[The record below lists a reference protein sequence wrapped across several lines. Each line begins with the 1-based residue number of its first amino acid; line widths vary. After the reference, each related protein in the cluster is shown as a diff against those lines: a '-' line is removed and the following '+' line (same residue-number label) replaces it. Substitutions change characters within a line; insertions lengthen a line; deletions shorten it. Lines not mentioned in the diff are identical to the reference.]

1 MVAAIQRNGAMA
13 GNDGR
18 DLSVRTKAFALRTI
32 RQFSDQNSSFSVPTS
47 SLSSNSSSFSVH
59 NSSFNVARRVT
70 VSAGEAPKRLDI
82 FLSTHTAG
90 LSRAA
95 AQRLIEQG
103 VVTVNGRPAK
113 PSLKIKPGDAIE
125 WDVPQPTPLEI
136 GGEPIPLEI
145 LFEDAYLLVV
155 NKPAGLVAHPAP
167 GHWSGTLVNALL
179 HHFRTEGTGGLAS
192 IGGRERPG
200 LVHRLDKGT
209 SGVMVIAKTDAA
221 HQGLSK
227 QFKAHTIQRV
237 YLALVRG
244 TVKGKI
250 GRVELAIGRDTK
262 DRKKFS
268 ARTTSPR
275 DAVTEFQVVERFGAK
290 RSGDEATLVEVH
302 PRTGRTHQIRVHL
315 VSLGH
320 PVLGDETYGGRKV
333 CAIGD
338 LAIERPMLHA
348 RTLGFTHP
356 ATGKSLEYTVPPPAD
371 MEELLGMLRHASL
384 PK

>member
-1 MVAAIQRNGAMA
+1 VQ
-13 GNDGR
+13 
-18 DLSVRTKAFALRTI
+18 
-32 RQFSDQNSSFSVPTS
+32 
-47 SLSSNSSSFSVH
+47 
-59 NSSFNVARRVT
+59 RRVT

-95 AQRLIEQG
+95 VQRLIEQG
-103 VVTVNGRPAK
+103 VVAVNGRPAK
-113 PSLKIKPGDAIE
+113 PSLKIKPGDVIE
-125 WDVPQPTPLEI
+125 WDVPQPAPLEI
-136 GGEPIPLEI
+136 VGEPIPLEI
-145 LFEDAYLLVV
+145 LFEDAHLLVV

-221 HQGLSK
+221 HQSLSK

-244 TVKGKI
+244 AVKDKM

-275 DAVTEFQVVERFGAK
+275 DAVTEFQVIERFGAK
-290 RSGDEATLVEVH
+290 RSANEAALVEVH
-302 PRTGRTHQIRVHL
+302 PQTGRTHQIRVHL
-315 VSLGH
+315 ASLGY
-320 PVLGDETYGGRKV
+320 PVLGDETYGGRKA

-338 LAIERPMLHA
+338 VPVERPMLHA

-356 ATGKSLEYTVPPPAD
+356 ATGKFLEYTAPPPAD

>member
-1 MVAAIQRNGAMA
+1 M
-13 GNDGR
+13 
-18 DLSVRTKAFALRTI
+18 T
-32 RQFSDQNSSFSVPTS
+32 
-47 SLSSNSSSFSVH
+47 
-59 NSSFNVARRVT
+59 RRVT
-70 VSAGEAPKRLDI
+70 VSAGETPKRLDV
-82 FLSTHTAG
+82 FLSTHTAS

-103 VVTVNGRPAK
+103 AVTVNGRPAK
-113 PSLKIKPGDAIE
+113 PSHKIKPGDAIE

-136 GGEPIPLEI
+136 AGEPIPLEI
-145 LFEDAYLLVV
+145 LFEDKHLLVL

-179 HHFRTEGTGGLAS
+179 HHLRTEGAGGLAS

-227 QFKAHTIQRV
+227 QFKAHTIRRV

-244 TVKGKI
+244 MVKGKM

-262 DRKKFS
+262 NRKKFS
-268 ARTTSPR
+268 PRTTSPR

-290 RSGDEATLVEVH
+290 QSGDEVTLVEVQ
-302 PRTGRTHQIRVHL
+302 PQTGRTHQIRVHL
-315 VSLGH
+315 ASLGH
-320 PVLGDETYGGRKV
+320 PVLGDEAYGGRKV
-333 CAIGD
+333 CVLGD
-338 LAIERPMLHA
+338 MAIERPMLHA

-356 ATGKSLEYTVPPPAD
+356 ATGQSLEYAVPPPAD
-371 MEELLGMLRHASL
+371 MERLLERLRRAG
-384 PK
+384 

>member
-1 MVAAIQRNGAMA
+1 MN
-13 GNDGR
+13 
-18 DLSVRTKAFALRTI
+18 
-32 RQFSDQNSSFSVPTS
+32 
-47 SLSSNSSSFSVH
+47 
-59 NSSFNVARRVT
+59 RRVT
-70 VSAGEAPKRLDI
+70 VSAGETPKRLDV
-82 FLSTHTAG
+82 FLSTHTAS

-95 AQRLIEQG
+95 VQRLIGQG
-103 VVTVNGRPAK
+103 AVTVNGRPAK

-136 GGEPIPLEI
+136 SGEPIPLEI
-145 LFEDAYLLVV
+145 LFEDDHLLVL

-179 HHFRTEGTGGLAS
+179 HHLQTEGAGGLAS
-192 IGGRERPG
+192 VGGRERPG

-227 QFKAHTIQRV
+227 QFKAHTIRRVYLAHTIRRV

-244 TVKGKI
+244 MVKGKM

-268 ARTTSPR
+268 PRTTSPR
-275 DAVTEFQVVERFGAK
+275 EAVTEFQVVERFGAE
-290 RSGDEATLVEVH
+290 RSRNEATLVEVQ
-302 PRTGRTHQIRVHL
+302 PQTGRTHQIRVHL
-315 VSLGH
+315 ASLGH
-320 PVLGDETYGGRKV
+320 PVIGDESYGGRRV
-333 CAIGD
+333 CVLD
-338 LAIERPMLHA
+338 DMAIERPMLHA

-356 ATGKSLEYTVPPPAD
+356 ATGQSLEYTVPPPAD
-371 MEELLGMLRHASL
+371 MERLLERLRRAG
-384 PK
+384 

>member
-1 MVAAIQRNGAMA
+1 M
-13 GNDGR
+13 
-18 DLSVRTKAFALRTI
+18 T
-32 RQFSDQNSSFSVPTS
+32 
-47 SLSSNSSSFSVH
+47 
-59 NSSFNVARRVT
+59 RRVT
-70 VSAGEAPKRLDI
+70 VSAGETPKRLDV
-82 FLSTHTAG
+82 FLSTHTAS

-103 VVTVNGRPAK
+103 AVTVNGRPAK
-113 PSLKIKPGDAIE
+113 PSHKIKPGDAIE

-136 GGEPIPLEI
+136 AGEPIPLEI
-145 LFEDAYLLVV
+145 LFEDGHLLVL
-155 NKPAGLVAHPAP
+155 NKPAGLVTHPAP

-179 HHFRTEGTGGLAS
+179 HYLREKEKGTDLFLPKNKSVPFSG

-227 QFKAHTIQRV
+227 QFKAHTIRRV

-244 TVKGKI
+244 MVKGKM

-262 DRKKFS
+262 NRKKFS
-268 ARTTSPR
+268 PRTTSPR

-290 RSGDEATLVEVH
+290 RSGVEVTLVEVQ
-302 PRTGRTHQIRVHL
+302 PQTGRTHQIRVHL
-315 VSLGH
+315 ASLGH
-320 PVLGDETYGGRKV
+320 PVLGDEAYGGRKV
-333 CAIGD
+333 CVLGD
-338 LAIERPMLHA
+338 MAIERPMLHA

-356 ATGKSLEYTVPPPAD
+356 ATGQSLEYAVPPPAD
-371 MEELLGMLRHASL
+371 MERLLERLRRAG
-384 PK
+384 

>member
-1 MVAAIQRNGAMA
+1 M
-13 GNDGR
+13 
-18 DLSVRTKAFALRTI
+18 T
-32 RQFSDQNSSFSVPTS
+32 
-47 SLSSNSSSFSVH
+47 
-59 NSSFNVARRVT
+59 RRVT
-70 VSAGEAPKRLDI
+70 VSAGETPKRLDV
-82 FLSTHTAG
+82 FLSTHAAG

-103 VVTVNGRPAK
+103 AVTVNGRATK

-136 GGEPIPLEI
+136 AGEPIPLEI
-145 LFEDAYLLVV
+145 LFEDEHMLVL

-179 HHFRTEGTGGLAS
+179 HHLQKEKGTDLFLGKNKSVPFSG

-221 HQGLSK
+221 HQGLSR
-227 QFKAHTIQRV
+227 QFKAHTIRRV
-237 YLALVRG
+237 YLALIKGV
-244 TVKGKI
+244 VKGKM

-262 DRKKFS
+262 NRKKFS

-290 RSGDEATLVEVH
+290 QSGDEVTLVEVQ
-302 PRTGRTHQIRVHL
+302 PQTGRTHQIRVHL
-315 VSLGH
+315 ASLGH
-320 PVLGDETYGGRKV
+320 PVLGDEVYGGRRV
-333 CAIGD
+333 CVFGD

-348 RTLGFTHP
+348 HTLGFTHP

-371 MEELLGMLRHASL
+371 MTGVLGVLRQ
-384 PK
+384 KM